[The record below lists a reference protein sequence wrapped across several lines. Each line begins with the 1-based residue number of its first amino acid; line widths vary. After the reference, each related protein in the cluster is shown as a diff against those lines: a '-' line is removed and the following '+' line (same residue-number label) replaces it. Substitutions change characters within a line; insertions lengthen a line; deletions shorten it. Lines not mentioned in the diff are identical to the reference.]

1 MEDPN
6 YGDTRG
12 TMDVDMT
19 QEGIQNNSLT
29 TTTSVQMES
38 DPIEEVGSVG
48 VGKVYA
54 RSVTAATVEG
64 VSRPIY
70 VARVSTKK
78 RLEASE

>member
-1 MEDPN
+1 MED
-6 YGDTRG
+6 GDTRG

-48 VGKVYA
+48 VSKVYTPEMSLQL
-54 RSVTAATVEG
+54 RWRVFQDLYLLLGSL
-64 VSRPIY
+64 PKN
-70 VARVSTKK
+70 VA
-78 RLEASE
+78 